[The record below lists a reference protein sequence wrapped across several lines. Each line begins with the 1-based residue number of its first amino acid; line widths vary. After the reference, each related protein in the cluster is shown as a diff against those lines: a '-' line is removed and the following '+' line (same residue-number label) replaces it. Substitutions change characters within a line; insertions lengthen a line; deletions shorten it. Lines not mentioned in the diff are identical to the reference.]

1 MLGTERKIEVNID
14 SAIVRVS
21 CISRT
26 HTHFNGKLHTPACVT
41 IIHYLEVAGCEQPM
55 ISFSP
60 TSNKL
65 IAGKHIPPAQLVVCL
80 SSPCS
85 CRFSLQLRL
94 EAHSVHLLD
103 WGRSLGHHPNNN
115 SQEFALSSKH
125 AFMKVRV
132 YTRHL
137 CLVCGVWWVAR
148 LRDPPSRITTAELN
162 PS

>member
-1 MLGTERKIEVNID
+1 MIRLLCTCLVYR
-14 SAIVRVS
+14 A
-21 CISRT
+21 

-55 ISFSP
+55 VSFSP

-65 IAGKHIPPAQLVVCL
+65 IAGKHIPPAQLVVCDSFL

-115 SQEFALSSKH
+115 SQEFALPSKH
-125 AFMKVRV
+125 AFMKVWV

-137 CLVCGVWWVAR
+137 RLVCGAWWVAR
-148 LRDPPSRITTAELN
+148 LRDPPSQITTAELN